1 MPPCFAQLQPATQV
15 YLVKMADNKS
25 PNLPCKLLRCALQII
40 DRIESTDAV
49 RIINSAETSCTV
61 EKNDNASVANAELR
75 LSRKEQKR
83 RKLEQCR
90 QQLDDSTT
98 IKTEVLTGT
107 SLIDNATSLSTK
119 LEIPQSVRSTIH
131 VKPLIILDINGILC
145 HRIRT
150 SQSSSAASN
159 KTSEQLSYRPA
170 VARVANTDVVP
181 RSDLLQFLLLLQ
193 NYFCLAVCEY
203 VSSIIS
209 YATI

>member
-1 MPPCFAQLQPATQV
+1 MV
-15 YLVKMADNKS
+15 DNKS
-25 PNLPCKLLRCALQII
+25 PNHPCKLLRCALQII

-49 RIINSAETSCTV
+49 RIINSAETSCSV
-61 EKNDNASVANAELR
+61 ENNDNDNASAANAELR
-75 LSRKEQKR
+75 LSQKEKKR

-90 QQLDDSTT
+90 QQRGEST
-98 IKTEVLTGT
+98 IRTEVLTGT
-107 SLIDNATSLSTK
+107 SSLINNATFFSNAILSPSSSDGDAK
-119 LEIPQSVRSTIH
+119 LEIPQPVRSTIH

-150 SQSSSAASN
+150 SKLSSPTSN
-159 KTSEQLSYRPA
+159 RKSKQLSYRPA

-203 VSSIIS
+203 VSSITS
-209 YATI
+209 YATNV

>member
-1 MPPCFAQLQPATQV
+1 MVDDQ
-15 YLVKMADNKS
+15 S

-49 RIINSAETSCTV
+49 RIINSAEETSCTV
-61 EKNDNASVANAELR
+61 EKNDNASVANVELR
-75 LSRKEQKR
+75 LSRKEKKR

-90 QQLDDSTT
+90 QQWNEST
-98 IKTEVLTGT
+98 IIRTEVLTGT
-107 SLIDNATSLSTK
+107 SLLDNATNFSNAILSPSSSSSSDDGNAK
-119 LEIPQSVRSTIH
+119 LEIPQPVRSTIH

-150 SQSSSAASN
+150 SQSSSSASN
-159 KTSEQLSYRPA
+159 GTSEQLSYRPA

-203 VSSIIS
+203 VSSITS
-209 YATI
+209 YAANV